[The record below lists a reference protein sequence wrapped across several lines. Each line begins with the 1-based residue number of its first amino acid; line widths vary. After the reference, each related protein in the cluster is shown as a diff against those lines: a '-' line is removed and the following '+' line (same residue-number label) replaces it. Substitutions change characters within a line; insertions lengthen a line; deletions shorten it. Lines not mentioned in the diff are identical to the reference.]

1 MVRFVHDD
9 PDDESWNENDG
20 GAAHADEG
28 DTDAS
33 LSVDETN
40 HPRSAVKSTSID
52 IVYLSL
58 FSVIG
63 FTIRV
68 FSGRLFGGDCSSYE
82 SGTTIDDFLWPVAHQ
97 VCITTDGRT
106 AQYGGALCIDL
117 PANIF
122 GCLVMGYFTSHTSY
136 KYWPAIPFLSQD
148 HPWQNDASLHVGIRT
163 GLCGSITTLSS
174 WNTQMVVMMDGTGLV
189 LGSQV
194 LAALFGYIIGLQSSL
209 YSFRAGRGLGAF
221 SHARRNP
228 HIFDSTLKSKQVY
241 HPRCHHKHL
250 HWMTPAVLFIIVV
263 AIIALFVAG
272 DLYWKISY
280 YRELWIGALLSPIGA
295 IARWRLAI
303 LNGKIGIR
311 GELRFPAGTFLAN
324 FIGCIISAICAAWS
338 FVEAKNDSA
347 QQWGIP
353 ILKAIALGIAGC
365 LSTVSTF
372 AKECVELGETNPPFD
387 KKQCLYSFGTTF
399 SCCLIGLVCYSPFV
413 RFA

>member
-1 MVRFVHDD
+1 MFVCDD
-9 PDDESWNENDG
+9 PDDESRNENDG
-20 GAAHADEG
+20 GVAANSEEG
-28 DTDAS
+28 ATDAP
-33 LSVDETN
+33 LSVDDE
-40 HPRSAVKSTSID
+40 PISAVKSTSID

-68 FSGRLFGGDCSSYE
+68 FFGRFFGGDCSSYE
-82 SGTTIDDFLWPVAHQ
+82 SGTIIDDSLWPVSHQ

-106 AQYGGALCIDL
+106 AQYGGALFIDL
-117 PANIF
+117 PANII
-122 GCLVMGYFTSHTSY
+122 GCLIMGYFTSHPSY
-136 KYWPAIPFLSQD
+136 KYWPAFPCLSHD

-163 GLCGSITTLSS
+163 GLCGSITTFSS
-174 WNTQMVVMMDGTGLV
+174 WNTQMIVMMDGTGLV

-209 YSFRAGRGLGAF
+209 YSFRAGRTLGAF
-221 SHARRNP
+221 THARRNP
-228 HIFDSTLKSKQVY
+228 HVFDTASRRKQEFN
-241 HPRCHHKHL
+241 PRCHHKHL

-272 DLYWKISY
+272 DLYWNISY
-280 YRELWIGALLSPIGA
+280 YRGLWIGALLSPIGA

-303 LNGKIGIR
+303 LNGKVGIR
-311 GELRFPAGTFLAN
+311 GEFWFPTGTILAN
-324 FIGCIISAICAAWS
+324 FIGCIISAICAAWAI
-338 FVEAKNDSA
+338 VEAKNDSA

-353 ILKAIALGIAGC
+353 MLKAITLGIAGC

-372 AKECVELGETNPPFD
+372 AKECVELGEKNPPFD